1 MIEVL
6 DGGLQTTIQDG
17 GRPGY
22 LSRGI
27 PPAGAQ
33 DFYSLAIANLLV
45 GNALTPP
52 PLSRLPPGAAGLE
65 MLVKGVTLRFPE
77 ETVIALAGAD
87 MGATLDG
94 APVEPLQAGRRARRR
109 GARNAAR

>member
-17 GRPGY
+17 GRPGF

-33 DFYSLAIANLLV
+33 DFYSLAIANFLV
-45 GNALTPP
+45 GNALT
-52 PLSRLPPGAAGLE
+52 
-65 MLVKGVTLRFPE
+65 LVH
-77 ETVIALAGAD
+77 
-87 MGATLDG
+87 
-94 APVEPLQAGRRARRR
+94 GRRRECHSRHEHCHQGLRRR
-109 GARNAAR
+109 S